1 MGNYIFM
8 ELIPPS
14 TCNICPVIQ
23 LDLLDNKKQAISEI
37 SFTQPTLFKGWRSA
51 LDYIFCSLFN
61 KLAAKG
67 VSVKEGAIQFTLMLG
82 ASSADNALVSPS
94 IAPLEAATCV

>member
-1 MGNYIFM
+1 M

-23 LDLLDNKKQAISEI
+23 FDLSDNKKQAISEM
-37 SFTQPTLFKGWRSA
+37 SLTVPTLFKGCLCA
-51 LDYIFCSLFN
+51 LASIFCSLFN

-67 VSVKEGAIQFTLMLG
+67 VFVKEGAIQFTLMLG

-94 IAPLEAATCV
+94 IAPLDAAT